1 MQVWMSHMATPT
13 LNSNTLI
20 SILQATIKA
29 LLCITHQLQS
39 MCLKCWM
46 LSTVCCVCL
55 FTGGRGSL
63 LHSFIQFWVRFS
75 VQIQIYP
82 SSSQRSA
89 TVLQLQIPN
98 FSFIPHKQETNNPW
112 IGPYCALPH
121 YFISGSPSWAGQ
133 GHWEGDHP
141 TDHWSPW
148 WGRITSCGSQFTHT
162 ALLHWCGM
170 LELVLFGYLL
180 GLPVQCTGLQSI
192 QYYTSFMGDSFTLW
206 QWNDS
211 KSKYSQ

>member
-1 MQVWMSHMATPT
+1 
-13 LNSNTLI
+13 
-20 SILQATIKA
+20 
-29 LLCITHQLQS
+29 

-46 LSTVCCVCL
+46 SSCVCCFCL

-98 FSFIPHKQETNNPW
+98 FSFRTQWHNQETNNPW
-112 IGPYCALPH
+112 IDPYCPLPH
-121 YFISGSPSWAGQ
+121 CFISGSPSWLGQ
-133 GHWEGDHP
+133 GHWEGDHL

-148 WGRITSCGSQFTHT
+148 WGREELPAVVHSLPIQHWYTGVGCWNLFCLVICWVCQCSVQGCRVYSITHPSWVTV
-162 ALLHWCGM
+162 LHCDNEM
-170 LELVLFGYLL
+170 
-180 GLPVQCTGLQSI
+180 I
-192 QYYTSFMGDSFTLW
+192 QNQNIL
-206 QWNDS
+206 NI
-211 KSKYSQ
+211 